1 MTALPIELP
10 TAEQRSLDWERL
22 TERFAWLHAL
32 ASCPQDPVHHA
43 EGDVWIHT
51 KMVCEALIELPA
63 WQALPVDERTVV
75 LAAGLFHDIA
85 KPATTRC
92 DEAGRVTAHGHS
104 RRGELMA
111 RAELYRMGVDFATR
125 EAVAALVRVH
135 QVPFFLID
143 ERDARRRAIA
153 LSHRTRC
160 DHLGSSPR
168 PTCAA
173 ASATTP
179 RSTSTTSSSIA
190 NSVAT
195 TGCSKRPGACATT
208 SHATSSFVEARA
220 RPLVCRMGWRQP
232 SSEVVL
238 LSGLPAS
245 GKDTWVNDHA
255 RAMEVISLDD
265 LRDAL
270 DAEPTG
276 DQGAVIMAAKER
288 ARELLRQ
295 RVPFVWNGTNLTRQR
310 RAELVG
316 LFTDYGARVRIV
328 YVESPWSDLRA
339 QNKARAREGPLRGHR
354 RHARPPGGA
363 RCLRGAP
370 GRAPRTLTGV
380 DHAHGRGR
388 HPGGAP

>member
-32 ASCPQDPVHHA
+32 AGCPQDPVHHA

-51 KMVCEALIELPA
+51 KLVCEALLELPA
-63 WQALPVDERTVV
+63 WQALPVGERTVV
-75 LAAGLFHDIA
+75 LAAGRFHDIA

-143 ERDARRRAIA
+143 EADARRRAIA

-160 DHLGSSPR
+160 DHLGLLAEADMRGRVCDDASKHLDNVELYRELCRDNGVLKAPWSFANDLSRYEFFQKPER
-168 PTCAA
+168 DPSYAA
-173 ASATTP
+173 WDGDN
-179 RSTSTTSSSIA
+179 R
-190 NSVAT
+190 
-195 TGCSKRPGACATT
+195 
-208 SHATSSFVEARA
+208 F
-220 RPLVCRMGWRQP
+220 
-232 SSEVVL
+232 EVVL

-255 RAMEVISLDD
+255 RGMEVISLDD

-270 DAEPTG
+270 EAEPTG

-328 YVESPWSDLRA
+328 YVESPWSALVA
-339 QNKARAREGPLRGHR
+339 QNKARARRVPVEVIEAMLQRWEVPDVSEAHR
-354 RHARPPGGA
+354 VEHHVR
-363 RCLRGAP
+363 
-370 GRAPRTLTGV
+370 
-380 DHAHGRGR
+380 
-388 HPGGAP
+388 